1 MKKHILLLV
10 TLVFAATAWTQAQ
23 TVLDFK
29 LVNNTGED
37 FYAVYLTDTGTQDWG
52 EDILPQDIVRDGA
65 IVDITFEYV
74 DDDPYV
80 GEDPVDSITDKINQK
95 LDAKDKVNPVMATA
109 NEDKE
114 KEKDDPKVEEDLEG
128 AIAYKFNEKVVYI
141 LLKYIYSLIQFFM
154 K

>member
-10 TLVFAATAWTQAQ
+10 ALVFAATTWTQAQ

-29 LVNNTGED
+29 LVNNTGKD

-74 DDDPYV
+74 DDETLCEWDLRLTHDESE
-80 GEDPVDSITDKINQK
+80 EDYIYINEID
-95 LDAKDKVNPVMATA
+95 LCEVSVLTLYID
-109 NEDKE
+109 EDG
-114 KEKDDPKVEEDLEG
+114 DYAFKVE
-128 AIAYKFNEKVVYI
+128 
-141 LLKYIYSLIQFFM
+141 
-154 K
+154 

>member
-37 FYAVYLTDTGTQDWG
+37 FYAVYLTETTTDNWG

-74 DDDPYV
+74 DDETLCIWDLRLTHDASE
-80 GEDPVDSITDKINQK
+80 EDYIYINEID
-95 LDAKDKVNPVMATA
+95 LCEVSVLTLYID
-109 NEDKE
+109 EDG
-114 KEKDDPKVEEDLEG
+114 DYAFKVE
-128 AIAYKFNEKVVYI
+128 
-141 LLKYIYSLIQFFM
+141 
-154 K
+154 

>member
-10 TLVFAATAWTQAQ
+10 TLVFAATTWTQAQ

-74 DDDPYV
+74 DDETLCEWDLRLTHDESE
-80 GEDPVDSITDKINQK
+80 EDYIYINEID
-95 LDAKDKVNPVMATA
+95 LCEVSVLTLYID
-109 NEDKE
+109 EDG
-114 KEKDDPKVEEDLEG
+114 DYAFKVE
-128 AIAYKFNEKVVYI
+128 
-141 LLKYIYSLIQFFM
+141 
-154 K
+154 

>member
-10 TLVFAATAWTQAQ
+10 AFVFAATTWTQAQ

-29 LVNNTGED
+29 LVNNTGKD

-74 DDDPYV
+74 DDETLCEWDLRLTHDESE
-80 GEDPVDSITDKINQK
+80 EDYIYINEID
-95 LDAKDKVNPVMATA
+95 LCEVSVLTLYID
-109 NEDKE
+109 EDG
-114 KEKDDPKVEEDLEG
+114 DYAFKVE
-128 AIAYKFNEKVVYI
+128 
-141 LLKYIYSLIQFFM
+141 
-154 K
+154 

>member
-29 LVNNTGED
+29 LVNNTGKD

-74 DDDPYV
+74 DDETLCIWDLRLTHDASE
-80 GEDPVDSITDKINQK
+80 EDYIYINEID
-95 LDAKDKVNPVMATA
+95 LCEVSVLTLYID
-109 NEDKE
+109 EDG
-114 KEKDDPKVEEDLEG
+114 DYAFKVE
-128 AIAYKFNEKVVYI
+128 
-141 LLKYIYSLIQFFM
+141 
-154 K
+154 